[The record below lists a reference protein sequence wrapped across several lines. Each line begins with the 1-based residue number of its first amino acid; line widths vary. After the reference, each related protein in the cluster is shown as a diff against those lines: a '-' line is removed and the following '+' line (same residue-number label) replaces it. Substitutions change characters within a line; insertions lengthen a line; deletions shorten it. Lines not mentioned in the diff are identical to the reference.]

1 MKESC
6 HKQKKLRVT
15 NPKEVNVSRRRKI
28 RYKAKTMS
36 GTWCNKEVGQPVCH
50 RVREC
55 VGQPVSQSISLLANQ
70 SVGRSVGR
78 LGR

>member
-1 MKESC
+1 MCLEGEKYAT
-6 HKQKKLRVT
+6 KQKL
-15 NPKEVNVSRRRKI
+15 
-28 RYKAKTMS
+28 S

-55 VGQPVSQSISLLANQ
+55 VGQPVSQSVSLLANR